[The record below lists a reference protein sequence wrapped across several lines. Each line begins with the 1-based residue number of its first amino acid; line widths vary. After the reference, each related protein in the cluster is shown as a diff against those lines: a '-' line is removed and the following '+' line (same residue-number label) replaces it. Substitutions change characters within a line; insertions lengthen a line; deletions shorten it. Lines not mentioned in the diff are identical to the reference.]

1 MFAVRI
7 RGIYTTALTNLFSK
21 RGLRITQPSRVI
33 RERFKLEGRLEP
45 PDVDVR
51 DLEDHQGV
59 LASGQK
65 EALEKIKGILQEQLL
80 DVIARC
86 FSVGLYAI
94 YLGRVEAL
102 HPSQGAF
109 VNLGT
114 QMAFLPASKA
124 DRLLTIGENVLVQV
138 IDFPTGPRKPVLS
151 MSLSMPG
158 KYAVLVPQ
166 NVIKFS
172 KRLQDPKQRQRLQ
185 ELAESVLKD
194 RGVIWR
200 TAAQLKSNEELT
212 TELHQLCALA
222 EEVARKS
229 KGCEA
234 PSLLLEGDRVIQ
246 FEFPGDSKRSLDEL
260 RNEIIPTL
268 EGHHK
273 RKAAGAMLTTDFAEA
288 AITRGMNVHISAEA
302 LIPPIRKI
310 IGIEHVKPDG
320 EIKILGKGKVISSD
334 AEKRLIRI
342 RREMRPGGRY
352 DGLAVEKEPGDYAIT
367 DLQEGAW
374 SYKTSYYSQDGRL
387 KGEYVN
393 INTPIEL
400 YPDKVR
406 YIDLEIDIVKE
417 PSGHQGRSLTKTIDE
432 GALQRAVEAGF
443 ISETLAQRARVIA
456 QELSST

>member
-7 RGIYTTALTNLFSK
+7 RGIYATALTNLLLK
-21 RGLRITQPSRVI
+21 RGLQITQPSRVI
-33 RERFKLEGRLEP
+33 RERFKLQGCLEP
-45 PDVDVR
+45 PDVDIR

-59 LASGQK
+59 LASGSK

-80 DVIARC
+80 DVIVRC
-86 FSVGLYAI
+86 CSVGLYSI

-114 QMAFLPASKA
+114 QTAFLPASKTEH
-124 DRLLTIGENVLVQV
+124 LLAIGESVLVQV
-138 IDFPTGPRKPVLS
+138 IDIPSGARKPVLS
-151 MSLSMPG
+151 MSISIPG
-158 KYAVLVPQ
+158 RYAVLVPQ

-172 KRLQDPKQRQRLQ
+172 NKIQEPGQRQRLK
-185 ELAESVLKD
+185 EIAESVLKD
-194 RGVIWR
+194 GGVIWR

-212 TELHQLCALA
+212 AELHQLGALA
-222 EEVARKS
+222 EEVAQKS
-229 KGCEA
+229 KECEA
-234 PSLLLEGDRVIQ
+234 PGIILEGDGAIQ
-246 FEFPGDSKRSLDEL
+246 FEFAGDSKRSLDKL
-260 RNEIIPTL
+260 RGEIIPTID
-268 EGHHK
+268 GHHK
-273 RKAAGAMLTTDFAEA
+273 LKAAGAVLTTDFDEA
-288 AITRGMNVHISAEA
+288 AISAEA

-320 EIKILGKGKVISSD
+320 EFFKSKGKVISSD
-334 AEKRLIRI
+334 FEKKLIRI

-352 DGLAVEKEPGDYAIT
+352 DGLNAQKEPGDYAIT
-367 DLQEGAW
+367 DFQEGAW

-400 YPDKVR
+400 YSDKVR
-406 YIDLEIDIVKE
+406 YIDLEIDVVKE
-417 PSGHQGRSLTKTIDE
+417 PAGQKGRSLTKIIDE

-443 ISETLAQRARVIA
+443 ITEKLAQRARVIA
-456 QELSST
+456 QELSSA